1 VLPINKLTIGAL
13 MMMVAGTASAD
24 LFVYE
29 LPDGSRVLTD
39 HLMSDPEYRLVRTG
53 VAEKGAGRVLAG
65 TDVRSRIDPSTYD
78 KLIAKLA
85 RNHDVEGGLI
95 KAVVHA
101 ESEFNPYATS
111 TKGAAGLMQLM
122 PATADEY
129 GVDNVYDPAQ
139 NLEAGVLHL
148 RYLLKR
154 YRSKK
159 LAIAAY
165 NAGQSNVDRY
175 KGVPPYRETR
185 QYVSKVLKFSKIYQ
199 AEFKRRY

>member
-1 VLPINKLTIGAL
+1 VLSINKLIIGML
-13 MMMVAGTASAD
+13 MTMAAGTASAD

-29 LPDGSRVLTD
+29 AQDGSRILTD
-39 HLMSDPEYRLVRTG
+39 HLMSDPEYRLVKTG
-53 VAEKGAGRVLAG
+53 QATKGAGRILAG
-65 TDVRSRIDPSTYD
+65 SDIRSRIDPSTYD

-111 TKGAAGLMQLM
+111 SKGAAGLMQLM

-129 GVDNVYDPAQ
+129 GVDNIYDPAQ

-154 YRSKK
+154 YQNKK

-199 AEFKRRY
+199 AEFKSHY